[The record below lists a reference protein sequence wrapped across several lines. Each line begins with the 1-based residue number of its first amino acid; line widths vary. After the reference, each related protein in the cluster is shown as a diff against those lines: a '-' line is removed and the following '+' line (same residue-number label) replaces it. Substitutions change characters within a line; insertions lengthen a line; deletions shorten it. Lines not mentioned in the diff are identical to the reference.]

1 LEIDK
6 QGKQNM
12 KLWKTLL
19 AVPLG
24 MVITAGALVVPS
36 YAQAQ
41 SNTAQQPDGIK
52 VFQTIEDKWSTAV
65 VNPDQYTMDLLLDP
79 SFVDITASGDVE
91 TRDEYIAFLFAKGG
105 DQPFSM
111 LQRVT
116 SVREFGDTA
125 VINGTYA
132 IKVSVDGM
140 PRDEQGVF
148 THVFEKTP
156 AGWRCVNAQQ
166 TSIPTPKASAA
177 KTKKRHRRLL

>member
-1 LEIDK
+1 
-6 QGKQNM
+6 M
-12 KLWKTLL
+12 KLWKTLQ

-24 MVITAGALVVPS
+24 MVMIAGTLVVPG

-41 SNTAQQPDGIK
+41 SNSAQQSDGIK
-52 VFQTIEDKWSTAV
+52 TFQAIEDKWSNAV

-105 DQPFSM
+105 DQPYSM

-166 TSIPTPKASAA
+166 TNIPVQ
-177 KTKKRHRRLL
+177 KTTETKSKKRHRRLL

>member
-1 LEIDK
+1 
-6 QGKQNM
+6 M

-24 MVITAGALVVPS
+24 MVITAGTLSVS
-36 YAQAQ
+36 GYAQSQ
-41 SNTAQQPDGIK
+41 SSSLHQPHGIK
-52 VFQTIEDKWSTAV
+52 IFQAIEDKWSNAV

-105 DQPFSM
+105 DQPYSM

-125 VINGTYA
+125 VINGTYS

-140 PRDEQGVF
+140 PRKEQGVF

-166 TSIPTPKASAA
+166 TNIPAPKASNV
-177 KTKKRHRRLL
+177 KTKKRHRLF